1 MELAGLEPATSW
13 VRFRE
18 DRPSAPEVRYFSRSI
33 ARRSSSFDLRE
44 RPLMP
49 NLSASRKRSSFVSC
63 LEDSGEA
70 PGDSG
75 PPLLA
80 QGLAQVHE

>member
-1 MELAGLEPATSW
+1 VATRDTSNVGTPSITQTAIAGAKLGLSADSYKHRFLEPATAW

-33 ARRSSSFDLRE
+33 ARRSSSFDMRE

-49 NLSASRKRSSFVSC
+49 NLSA
-63 LEDSGEA
+63 
-70 PGDSG
+70 
-75 PPLLA
+75 
-80 QGLAQVHE
+80 